1 MAQISQNTISSTIA
15 LPPREEGTGHH
26 CKRWARFG
34 ITSRPPVSP
43 AVNKGWRPARQKL
56 PNEYQVEKQTP
67 LTGRGVLLLGLDSE
81 DRVPP
86 SVRIISRSLFLSVEA
101 LGAIALAR
109 CPGGLPRRPAGPGG
123 LRLIRVTVTGD
134 GA

>member
-1 MAQISQNTISSTIA
+1 MQLLRDRVATFEEAKAQ
-15 LPPREEGTGHH
+15 
-26 CKRWARFG
+26 F
-34 ITSRPPVSP
+34 
-43 AVNKGWRPARQKL
+43 QKSWM
-56 PNEYQVEKQTP
+56 
-67 LTGRGVLLLGLDSE
+67 LLDLDSK